1 MQTTYIM
8 QTSSCMLE
16 APKHLE
22 FLETP
27 PTPPPQQPTN
37 QFFTKWKQ
45 VTRWHLVGARAS
57 SVESTALLHGKNL
70 EGAKWPNYG
79 HPKHQELR
87 SLWPPY
93 HHHLQIQ
100 NFCFKFANTAKKH
113 HGKWWPQQIRGVVQ
127 VQDSQIVW
135 RMGCEKGQE
144 TMFFI
149 HSFRN
154 VPLFNS
160 ARIQLLLSTYKSV
173 HGRFC
178 FLGRSTQSKVG
189 HPTSEYTV
197 TNPTNRVDRKYIN
210 IITLFT
216 INHVHYMFITIYQH
230 TITY

>member
-37 QFFTKWKQ
+37 QFFTKWKR

-93 HHHLQIQ
+93 HHHLEIQ
-100 NFCFKFANTAKKH
+100 DFCFNLQTRPKNTMGNGGLNKFDSFKFKIKNCEE
-113 HGKWWPQQIRGVVQ
+113 WGV
-127 VQDSQIVW
+127 
-135 RMGCEKGQE
+135 RHGQE
-144 TMFFI
+144 TMFLPTLLGMFNC
-149 HSFRN
+149 ST
-154 VPLFNS
+154 PLGWQVVAFN
-160 ARIQLLLSTYKSV
+160 L
-173 HGRFC
+173 
-178 FLGRSTQSKVG
+178 
-189 HPTSEYTV
+189 
-197 TNPTNRVDRKYIN
+197 
-210 IITLFT
+210 
-216 INHVHYMFITIYQH
+216 
-230 TITY
+230 